1 MVRKIMLMK
10 LTDNGVKDIMNAP
23 RQIEEAFQLLV
34 IWVVRCFVSIR

>member
-23 RQIEEAFQLLV
+23 RQIEEA
-34 IWVVRCFVSIR
+34 ISTFV